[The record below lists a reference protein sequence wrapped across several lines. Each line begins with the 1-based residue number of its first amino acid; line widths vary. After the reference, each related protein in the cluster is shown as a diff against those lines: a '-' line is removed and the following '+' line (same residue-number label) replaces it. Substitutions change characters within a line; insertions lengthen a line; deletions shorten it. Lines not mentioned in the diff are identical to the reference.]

1 MKDLEVLEH
10 MKEHYK
16 NQLEGAERQQAQ
28 ANKRCKEGVGSWS
41 IPTRAMARH
50 RTAPSCFT
58 GGTAQR

>member
-28 ANKRCKEGVGSWS
+28 ANKRCKEQLEYSHKSHGE
-41 IPTRAMARH
+41 A
-50 RTAPSCFT
+50 
-58 GGTAQR
+58 